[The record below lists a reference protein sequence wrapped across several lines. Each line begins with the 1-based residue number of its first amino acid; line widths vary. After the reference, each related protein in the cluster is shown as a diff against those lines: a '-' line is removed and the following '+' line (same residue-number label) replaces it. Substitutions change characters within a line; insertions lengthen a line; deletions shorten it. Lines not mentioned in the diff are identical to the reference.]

1 MNIDLTREEVE
12 QIIRRFSGPG
22 LQHPLDLLELGLVQ
36 KLQRHFPPN
45 NVQAGTGD
53 LDVVRKYQQF
63 GR

>member
-22 LQHPLDLLELGLVQ
+22 LLQPLDLLELGLVQ

-45 NVQAGTGD
+45 IQAGTGD